1 MTMFEMIAT
10 LLTLVAILGIINHH
24 TLRLPRT
31 IGLMA
36 GSLALSVVII
46 LIDRSVDVVELRQAW
61 RDLVDDMDLPHVFL
75 DGALGFMLFAG
86 TLHVD
91 MTALRAQKWIVLA
104 LATIGVVLAA
114 VVYGAGIWLIF
125 AGSVPFTWCLVLGT
139 ILAPTDPVAVGGLLR
154 EAGLPAAPM
163 AMVIGESLFND
174 GVALVLFTLSV
185 NIATAQPSTLGH
197 AMLDLMREAGGGI
210 GIGLLLGF
218 LAYRALRLVDD
229 VALDL
234 TITLALATLS
244 YSLAHAVHAS
254 GPLAVVV
261 AGMAMNHKRA
271 KAAMSE
277 ASRRQ
282 VIAFWDMMDELLNAL
297 LFLLMGFALLS
308 LQVDG
313 RLVLAAAAGIALAL
327 ATRLVSVALPTA
339 LLHFRDTNLLK
350 SITVLTWGGLRGG
363 ISVALVLTLD
373 PSPYRG
379 ALLVVCYAVV
389 VFTIL
394 VQGLTMPRLVRR
406 LYPRAA

>member
-1 MTMFEMIAT
+1 MTMFELIAA
-10 LLTLVAILGIINHH
+10 LLTLVSVLGIINHH

-46 LIDRSVDVVELRQAW
+46 LIDRAVDVVELRQAW

-91 MTALRAQKWIVLA
+91 MTALRSQKWLVLA
-104 LATIGVVLAA
+104 LATVGVVLAA
-114 VVYGAGIWLIF
+114 GIYAAGIWLIF
-125 AGSVPFTWCLVLGT
+125 AGSVPLTWCLVLGT
-139 ILAPTDPVAVGGLLR
+139 LLAPTDPVAVGGLLR

-185 NIATAQPSTLGH
+185 NIATAQPSTMTS
-197 AMLDLMREAGGGI
+197 AALDLLREAGGGAM
-210 GIGLLLGF
+210 IGLILGF
-218 LAYRALRLVDD
+218 IAYHALRLVDD

-234 TITLALATLS
+234 TTTLALATLS
-244 YSLAHAVHAS
+244 YSLAHAVHTS

-271 KAAMSE
+271 KEAMSE

-313 RLVLAAAAGIALAL
+313 KLVLAAVAGIALAL
-327 ATRLVSVALPTA
+327 ATRLVSVSLPTA
-339 LLHFRDTNLLK
+339 LVHFRDANLAK
-350 SITVLTWGGLRGG
+350 SIAVLTWGGLRGG

-379 ALLVVCYAVV
+379 PLLVVCYAVV

-394 VQGLTMPRLVRR
+394 VQGLSMPRLVRR
-406 LYPRAA
+406 LYPRGL